1 MKLEDNYFGIII
13 IESFDR
19 GFFFSCKFFLNE
31 YHTEISLPFSRIIF
45 LSLYMQ
51 FRSINVARCFITSIL
66 VKDNQE
72 HEYFFFSFSTEKE
85 EFRGL
90 EMGGKK
96 KRRSL
101 KIQSNESGM
110 VSENETCKIRIR
122 AISCSSHD
130 QIDKSF
136 IRELINILIR
146 VYNSTIIVNI

>member
-72 HEYFFFSFSTEKE
+72 HEYFFFFL
-85 EFRGL
+85 FRQRRKNF
-90 EMGGKK
+90 EDWKWGKK

>member
-1 MKLEDNYFGIII
+1 MNIFFFF
-13 IESFDR
+13 FDR
-19 GFFFSCKFFLNE
+19 EGR
-31 YHTEISLPFSRIIF
+31 ISRIG
-45 LSLYMQ
+45 
-51 FRSINVARCFITSIL
+51 NG
-66 VKDNQE
+66 E
-72 HEYFFFSFSTEKE
+72 
-85 EFRGL
+85 
-90 EMGGKK
+90 KK

>member
-72 HEYFFFSFSTEKE
+72 HEYFFFFFFDREGRISRIGNGE
-85 EFRGL
+85 
-90 EMGGKK
+90 KK
-96 KRRSL
+96 KEDR
-101 KIQSNESGM
+101 
-110 VSENETCKIRIR
+110 
-122 AISCSSHD
+122 
-130 QIDKSF
+130 
-136 IRELINILIR
+136 
-146 VYNSTIIVNI
+146 

>member
-72 HEYFFFSFSTEKE
+72 HEYFFFL
-85 EFRGL
+85 FRQRRKNF
-90 EMGGKK
+90 EDWKWGGKK
-96 KRRSL
+96 KEDR
-101 KIQSNESGM
+101 
-110 VSENETCKIRIR
+110 
-122 AISCSSHD
+122 
-130 QIDKSF
+130 
-136 IRELINILIR
+136 
-146 VYNSTIIVNI
+146 